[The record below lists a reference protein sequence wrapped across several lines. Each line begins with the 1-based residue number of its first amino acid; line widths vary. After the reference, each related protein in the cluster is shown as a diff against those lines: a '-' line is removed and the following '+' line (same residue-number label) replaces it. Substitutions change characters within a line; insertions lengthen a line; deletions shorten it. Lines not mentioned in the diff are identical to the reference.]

1 MTICR
6 HSSLQIPLYPHQK
19 WMVITKPA
27 RGEMHVLEREDFV
40 ISGFFTG
47 LGRSTSAYLASRGV
61 RDMEESLSRLLK
73 SVVLVKCIQLFLHA
87 LCEPMKERWICLVS
101 VLVGVAY
108 SFFHRITEVFP
119 ADLLMVIKRA
129 KYMDWKKNK
138 LPCYRVDLKSFFS
151 NYQYKIIETGLSL
164 KCFWEFWEKAQKKV
178 CKFLSIINVI
188 EKLVCTNSSLKN
200 TIVMLLAATTKKILH
215 PRYSLHNLAYKL
227 TIPTGKRADK

>member
-1 MTICR
+1 
-6 HSSLQIPLYPHQK
+6 
-19 WMVITKPA
+19 MVITKPA
-27 RGEMHVLEREDFV
+27 RMEMHVLEREDFV
-40 ISGFFTG
+40 MFGFFTG
-47 LGRSTSAYLASRGV
+47 LGRSTSAYLAARGV

-87 LCEPMKERWICLVS
+87 LCEPIKKRWICLVS
-101 VLVGVAY
+101 ILVGVAY

-129 KYMDWKKNK
+129 KYMDGKKK
-138 LPCYRVDLKSFFS
+138 QATLLQGGFEVFLS
-151 NYQYKIIETGLSL
+151 NYQCKIIETGLSL
-164 KCFWEFWEKAQKKV
+164 KCFCEFWEKAQKKV

-227 TIPTGKRADK
+227 TMPTGKRADK